1 VATTTHQG
9 HASTSLARICALLPV
24 ERNTLFVQT
33 MSTIHQQYGSAS
45 TFLLE
50 LNRTHCTGQVLAFAG
65 FDPSGETICHDLN
78 TILLE
83 QINTPKHNYFIEP
96 SAVAEK
102 YPDDVFF
109 HRHPVVSYLSTPITS
124 ASGEIL
130 GMVIS
135 VFNKPITIHNEAIHF
150 QQILSLLISHELRI
164 QRLKERS
171 DMLLEQ
177 LNYEVSHDNLTNL
190 MNRSVLSDTLERLI
204 STTTTAFTLVTLNI
218 DSFKS
223 INDIYGTYIGDQVLK
238 TVSQAIIAISENKD
252 LIFRIGGD
260 EFAFITFYSNP
271 ISQCEKLLNQLSGGY
286 QDLTNQI
293 RIKVHMGIASRGSEA
308 LTADQLLF
316 HASLALK
323 DGKQHSHQ
331 YINSYDTRLHQQY
344 HRRTQIINALRDE
357 LTEESTLKQNLFV
370 VMQPIVER
378 NQDQWDYFEILS
390 RWLHPEI
397 GFISP
402 VEFVSA
408 AEQSGL
414 VFEFGQR
421 IILLACQAKHAVEQ
435 QLGYKIRLSINCS
448 ADELMQADN
457 YVSSVITILDT
468 FGFHAEEFT
477 IELTETALLTQ
488 REIAQNILAKLR
500 AIGFKIALDDF
511 GTGYSSLNYIQSY
524 PIDCIKI
531 DASFI
536 RNMMTN
542 KTSER
547 LVSLIVQ
554 LAKQLKVQLVA
565 EGIEDIVTLEKL
577 YAMECTKIQGYYFSK
592 PIPPELII
600 ERLRQNGPSI
610 N

>member
-1 VATTTHQG
+1 MTATITRQL
-9 HASTSLARICALLPV
+9 HANPLAKICTLLPV
-24 ERNTLFVQT
+24 ERNVLFIE
-33 MSTIHQQYGSAS
+33 TITAIQLQCGSDS

-50 LNRTHCTGQVLAFAG
+50 LNRAQWSGQVLAFSG
-65 FDPSGETICHDLN
+65 FDPNSHSLCHDLQ

-83 QINTPKHNYFIEP
+83 QLNAPKQSYFIEHTN
-96 SAVAEK
+96 VIDK

-109 HRHPVVSYLSTPITS
+109 KYHHINGYLSTPVTS
-124 ASGEIL
+124 ASDEIL

-135 VFNKPITIHNEAIHF
+135 VFSKPITRNNQIIYF

-164 QRLKERS
+164 QRLEERS

-177 LNYEVSHDNLTNL
+177 LNYEVCHDNLTNL

-204 STTTTAFTLVTLNI
+204 STTTNSFTLATLDI

-223 INDIYGTYIGDQVLK
+223 INDLYGTYIGDQVLK
-238 TVSQAIIAISENKD
+238 IVAKAIIDIVKENQ
-252 LIFRIGGD
+252 LVFRIGGD
-260 EFAFITFYSNP
+260 EFAFITFDPNP
-271 ISQCEKLLNQLSGGY
+271 ITLCEQLLDQLNSGY
-286 QDLTNQI
+286 QDSTNK
-293 RIKVHMGIASRGSEA
+293 IKIGVHMGIATKGSEE
-308 LTADQLLF
+308 LTADQLMLN
-316 HASLALK
+316 ASLALK
-323 DGKQHSHQ
+323 DCKQQANQ
-331 YINSYDTRLHQQY
+331 YISCYDTHLNLRY
-344 HRRTQIINALRDE
+344 HRRTQIISALRDE
-357 LTEESTLKQNLFV
+357 LAERDPFKQHLFV

-378 NQDQWDYFEILS
+378 GHNSWNYFEILS
-390 RWLHPEI
+390 RWEHPEL

-421 IILLACQAKHAVEQ
+421 VIQLACQAKHTVEL

-457 YVSSVITILDT
+457 YVNGMTDVLGT
-468 FGFHAEEFT
+468 FSFTPQEFT

-488 REIAQNILAKLR
+488 RDLAKSILAKLR
-500 AIGFKIALDDF
+500 SIGFKIALDDF
-511 GTGYSSLNYIQSY
+511 GTGYSSLNYIQTY

-547 LVSLIVQ
+547 VVSLIVQ
-554 LAKQLKVQLVA
+554 LSKQLNVQLVA
-565 EGIEDIVTLEKL
+565 EGIEDSVTLEKL
-577 YAMECTKIQGYYFSK
+577 YAMDCTQIQGYYFSK
-592 PIPPELII
+592 PIKPELMI
-600 ERLRQNGPSI
+600 ERLRKE
-610 N
+610 